1 MKKTMIFA
9 AVMAV
14 AAVSCQ
20 KEKLAIEQ
28 TSSIKIAAETMPL
41 TKVNFQDGKG
51 PVWKAGEKAS
61 LISMTGYSLYASSE
75 LEASNIA
82 PDGSKAWFAFESV
95 ADGTYRI
102 VSPEP
107 ASASADGV
115 VFNVP
120 ASQTQDILG
129 LSGSRAY
136 LVGGLK
142 SGASDLADIVVSS
155 ETTSYEA
162 FFKLA
167 GALLQFNVY
176 NSSNPT
182 GEKIKSITVTPA
194 GAKLSGSMTVA
205 YDGKHQS
212 STGTGESVTVVVNNP
227 EIVVATSEKTA
238 KAVYAA
244 VLPAKIDANES
255 GSVTY
260 TIVTDGSVYSF
271 ASKAAKNWEN
281 GNIYP
286 VNIDLA
292 CATKVERQA
301 PIMSSTH
308 PKASGDLTMTQ
319 TEPGVYKIEHVW
331 LGGQNYTINFKAG
344 NSGFYYNAYNGD
356 ANAWVASEDPSF
368 DLVYSNEPKA
378 LMVQQYGGKDYS
390 EKYYT
395 IILDTNKMKLKVQ
408 QHRGT
413 SFWLVGDDCN
423 WELSGKTSFDTNSDT
438 KTASWS
444 GYLKAGNYKIQGE
457 NTSDDG
463 WKGEWYYPDIV
474 GEWKYGTNTEKGVT
488 LNSDDPD
495 NRHWNLPEAGYYK
508 IDFNYSD
515 MTIQIE
521 KVESLDIKVN
531 DKALKYIGNNEYSIT
546 TTFTKGEN
554 FVLSGCKKL
563 EYVMMDP
570 DFLEKDAVT
579 QTYKFNAVDGT
590 YTFILHLGTHDA
602 SWTSDGQTPT
612 NSWTL
617 FKGINNGGTY
627 STMII
632 AGDGVA
638 NLTIKNCV
646 GWTCES
652 QNQPFMAEVDDNVY
666 QFTGRYRENWSKL
679 EPYDRWS
686 NKLDFKY
693 FGNTTWGNGIQNG
706 VTLDDKTGNIQQN
719 PEGSKDSNG
728 KSNEGNLTWKSPD
741 KRWDDG
747 DTYRMTVDMTKNS
760 QTVTFEKITLK

>member
-1 MKKTMIFA
+1 M
-9 AVMAV
+9 
-14 AAVSCQ
+14 
-20 KEKLAIEQ
+20 
-28 TSSIKIAAETMPL
+28 
-41 TKVNFQDGKG
+41 
-51 PVWKAGEKAS
+51 
-61 LISMTGYSLYASSE
+61 
-75 LEASNIA
+75 
-82 PDGSKAWFAFESV
+82 
-95 ADGTYRI
+95 
-102 VSPEP
+102 
-107 ASASADGV
+107 
-115 VFNVP
+115 
-120 ASQTQDILG
+120 
-129 LSGSRAY
+129 
-136 LVGGLK
+136 
-142 SGASDLADIVVSS
+142 
-155 ETTSYEA
+155 
-162 FFKLA
+162 
-167 GALLQFNVY
+167 
-176 NSSNPT
+176 
-182 GEKIKSITVTPA
+182 
-194 GAKLSGSMTVA
+194 
-205 YDGKHQS
+205 
-212 STGTGESVTVVVNNP
+212 
-227 EIVVATSEKTA
+227 
-238 KAVYAA
+238 
-244 VLPAKIDANES
+244 
-255 GSVTY
+255 
-260 TIVTDGSVYSF
+260 
-271 ASKAAKNWEN
+271 
-281 GNIYP
+281 
-286 VNIDLA
+286 
-292 CATKVERQA
+292 
-301 PIMSSTH
+301 
-308 PKASGDLTMTQ
+308 
-319 TEPGVYKIEHVW
+319 
-331 LGGQNYTINFKAG
+331 
-344 NSGFYYNAYNGD
+344 
-356 ANAWVASEDPSF
+356 
-368 DLVYSNEPKA
+368 
-378 LMVQQYGGKDYS
+378 
-390 EKYYT
+390 
-395 IILDTNKMKLKVQ
+395 
-408 QHRGT
+408 
-413 SFWLVGDDCN
+413 
-423 WELSGKTSFDTNSDT
+423 
-438 KTASWS
+438 
-444 GYLKAGNYKIQGE
+444 
-457 NTSDDG
+457 
-463 WKGEWYYPDIV
+463 
-474 GEWKYGTNTEKGVT
+474 T

-554 FVLSGCKKL
+554 FVLSGFKKL

-686 NKLDFKY
+686 NKLNFKY

>member
-1 MKKTMIFA
+1 MKKTLIFA
-9 AVMAV
+9 AAMAV

-28 TSSIKIAAETMPL
+28 THSIKIATETMPL
-41 TKVNFQDGKG
+41 TKVNFQDGTG

-61 LISMTGYSLYASSE
+61 LISMSTNPVSVYATSA
-75 LEASNIA
+75 LEASNITA
-82 PDGSKAWFAFESV
+82 DGSKAWFAFESV
-95 ADGTYRI
+95 AEGSYRI

-107 ASASADGV
+107 ASASAEGV

-129 LSGSRAY
+129 LSGSRAC

-142 SGASDLADIVVSS
+142 SGESDLADIAVSS

-162 FFKLA
+162 IFKLA

-176 NSSNPT
+176 DSSNPT

-194 GAKLSGSMTVA
+194 AAKLSGSMTVA
-205 YDGKHQS
+205 YDGKLQS

-227 EIVVATSEKTA
+227 EIVVATRETA

-308 PKASGDLTMTQ
+308 PQASGDLTMTE
-319 TEPGVYKIEHVW
+319 TESGVYKIEHVW

-344 NSGFYYNAYNGD
+344 DSGFYYNAYNGD

-378 LMVQQYGGKDYS
+378 LMIQEWEGK
-390 EKYYT
+390 KYANMFYT
-395 IILDTNKMKLKVQ
+395 IILDTNRMKLKVQ

-413 SFWLVGDDCN
+413 SFWLVGDDCE
-423 WELSGKTSFDTNSDT
+423 WKLDGKTSFDTNPDT

-457 NTSDDG
+457 NTSEDG
-463 WKGEWYYPDIV
+463 WHGEWYYPDILS
-474 GEWKYGTNTEKGVT
+474 EWKYGTNTETGVT
-488 LNSDDPD
+488 LNSIDPD

-508 IDFNYSD
+508 IEFNYSD
-515 MTIQIE
+515 MTIQID
-521 KVESLDIKVN
+521 KVESLDIKVG
-531 DKALKYIGNNEYSIT
+531 DHKLTYSGNNEYSIT

-554 FVLSGCKKL
+554 MALSGCKKL
-563 EYVMMDP
+563 EYVRMDP
-570 DFLEKDAVT
+570 DFIKDG
-579 QTYKFNAVDGT
+579 KFNAKTGT
-590 YTFILHLGTHDA
+590 YKFILHLQSHDKT
-602 SWTSDGQTPT
+602 WNNDKGEIPT
-612 NSWTL
+612 CSWTL
-617 FKGINNGGTY
+617 LQGVADTNGIY
-627 STMII
+627 STLVLV
-632 AGDGVA
+632 GDGVA
-638 NLTIKNCV
+638 ALHLWAQV
-646 GWTCES
+646 GW
-652 QNQPFMAEVDDNVY
+652 NNYLYQPGLPYMAEIEDNIF
-666 QFTGRYRENWSKL
+666 QFTGRYKGPWEWC
-679 EPYDRWS
+679 EPYDRWTW
-686 NKLDFKY
+686 NLNFKY
-693 FGNTTWGNGIQNG
+693 YGDWNY
-706 VTLDDKTGNIQQN
+706 GNIKPETGIGSYVILKDETQKIQQT
-719 PEGSKDSNG
+719 S
-728 KSNEGNLTWKSPD
+728 EGNLTWKDSND
-741 KRWDDG
+741 KWTDG
-747 DTYRMTVDMTKNS
+747 CYYRITINQTTNPH
-760 QTVTFEKITLK
+760 TVTFAQVDQL